1 MSIPDNAFPSTLCN
15 RKHVIV
21 GTWLLPPRKLPHMP
35 NLYRNHNARM
45 QPRENI
51 IFLDMFVKERTLET
65 IGDYF
70 SVDWWQV
77 TSFSCTFAE
86 LGNALAHP
94 MCRRSIPFIQWQPQ
108 RLRSTLNLFKYLP
121 SKQSQKQSL
130 RVLSVLR
137 GLLAFYMENFQLFA
151 FKTKPEAKQK
161 AKSLSVRVL
170 SVLRGLLEPL
180 KPIFPFLGLKFWS
193 YFKSI
198 IKEMSKCILRCS
210 PSCSKAFSLQ
220 NSITLMLLKPI
231 FCFNRSQ
238 IHIYTENFWYS
249 ILKKYSTLLVFTS
262 SLLSS

>member
-1 MSIPDNAFPSTLCN
+1 MLECSREKTLYSWICS
-15 RKHVIV
+15 
-21 GTWLLPPRKLPHMP
+21 W
-35 NLYRNHNARM
+35 RNEHSR
-45 QPRENI
+45 
-51 IFLDMFVKERTLET
+51 L
-65 IGDYF
+65 F

-77 TSFSCTFAE
+77 ARFSCTFAE

-151 FKTKPEAKQK
+151 FKTKPEAKQR

-198 IKEMSKCILRCS
+198 IKVMSKCILRCS

-249 ILKKYSTLLVFTS
+249 IKNTAPFWYSLAVCLAASKHIVAVCK
-262 SLLSS
+262 LWHQM